1 MKDSDLSCYWLWG
14 LNGCCKPLPVCC
26 PIPKLYRIIL
36 LWLMSQAEPTR
47 APIFFCLSRYMTKP
61 TKWLCAK
68 RRLRSALAWVAK
80 DPSFLH
86 ADSEDSDQTGRMSR
100 LIWVF
105 AGRTCHFVGFVMR
118 RLIYAFVSF
127 FIVFFFFVLFCLVF
141 ASRIQQVEQGKNKL
155 KKLSDFVVHCF
166 GHTRRNTCWK
176 LITAC
181 NSVTP
186 KILVLHNNEW

>member
-1 MKDSDLSCYWLWG
+1 MKDLDLSCYWLWG

-36 LWLMSQAEPTR
+36 LWLTSQWAKQNLLVLR
-47 APIFFCLSRYMTKP
+47 NFFCLSRDMTKP
-61 TKWLCAK
+61 TKWLCAE
-68 RRLRSALAWVAK
+68 RRLRSAWAWVAK

-86 ADSEDSDQTGRMSR
+86 ADSEDWSDWADARADLSPRWAHMPFCWFCYQAAHLCIR
-100 LIWVF
+100 
-105 AGRTCHFVGFVMR
+105 
-118 RLIYAFVSF
+118 F
-127 FIVFFFFVLFCLVF
+127 FLHCFVLSFIF

-155 KKLSDFVVHCF
+155 KKLSDFIVHCF